1 MVYELTTG
9 VVTGG
14 QQDTTSR
21 LPLSYEMTGSRG
33 AQDTV
38 LTNEDLLDAVGG
50 TDLGNLLD
58 SLGIVVTAIT
68 TDDEV

>member
-1 MVYELTTG
+1 MHELTTG

-21 LPLSYEMTGSRG
+21 FSLPYEMTGSRS
-33 AQDTV
+33 AQNTV
-38 LTNEDLLDAVGG
+38 LANKHFLNAIGSTN
-50 TDLGNLLD
+50 LGNLLD
-58 SLGIVVTAIT
+58 SLGIVITAVA

>member
-1 MVYELTTG
+1 M
-9 VVTGG
+9 TGG

-21 LPLSYEMTGSRG
+21 LPLPYEMTGSWS

-38 LTNEDLLDAVGG
+38 LANENLLDTIGS
-50 TDLGNLLD
+50 TDLSNLLD
-58 SLGIVVTAIT
+58 SLGIVVAAVA